1 MIRRFIFHQVYKIFN
16 FFWRQLFR
24 WINFKQ
30 FAQLLGNFILVL
42 SFSLITPAVLR
53 PVFATSFTELRQP
66 LEFTFKTCMIELAG
80 VCSFPEAEFWVEEAG
95 MRLHPYYYY
104 SFVLDL
110 ILYDTQQNRAL
121 SLMIG
126 NIQLKNG
133 QNKLLANFHKSV
145 PVFKAFPGRSIFSHF
160 YTLTRNTVFWPLWI
174 IGYFST
180 TSDVSE
186 QLTVHFPNYYM
197 EKPDDQAT
205 KQIIVQL
212 QNKFIQAL

>member
-1 MIRRFIFHQVYKIFN
+1 
-16 FFWRQLFR
+16 
-24 WINFKQ
+24 
-30 FAQLLGNFILVL
+30 
-42 SFSLITPAVLR
+42 
-53 PVFATSFTELRQP
+53 
-66 LEFTFKTCMIELAG
+66 
-80 VCSFPEAEFWVEEAG
+80 

-160 YTLTRNTVFWPLWI
+160 YTLVGLNNFLNIFKNNSGRI
-174 IGYFST
+174 
-180 TSDVSE
+180 
-186 QLTVHFPNYYM
+186 YYIFR
-197 EKPDDQAT
+197 K
-205 KQIIVQL
+205 V
-212 QNKFIQAL
+212 

>member
-1 MIRRFIFHQVYKIFN
+1 
-16 FFWRQLFR
+16 
-24 WINFKQ
+24 
-30 FAQLLGNFILVL
+30 
-42 SFSLITPAVLR
+42 
-53 PVFATSFTELRQP
+53 
-66 LEFTFKTCMIELAG
+66 
-80 VCSFPEAEFWVEEAG
+80 

-160 YTLTRNTVFWPLWI
+160 YTLVGFELFNNF
-174 IGYFST
+174 
-180 TSDVSE
+180 
-186 QLTVHFPNYYM
+186 
-197 EKPDDQAT
+197 
-205 KQIIVQL
+205 
-212 QNKFIQAL
+212 